1 MKATI
6 VVEQGVDGHFSCFME
21 EEIPYVSLL
30 GYGDSSQQAIDDL
43 LSFYKES
50 KTELAKEG
58 KTLPEIEFTVKYD
71 MASFFNRF
79 DFLNKSKIAEKAGI
93 NPSLLRK
100 YTSGV
105 ARAGKTQY
113 DKLSKAVKAVAKEML
128 AATF

>member
-6 VVEQGVDGHFSCFME
+6 VVEQGKDGHFSCYVE
-21 EEIPYVSLL
+21 EEVPYLGL
-30 GYGDSSQQAIDDL
+30 MGYGESSKEAINDL
-43 LSFYKES
+43 MAFYE
-50 KTELAKEG
+50 EG
-58 KTLPEIEFTVKYD
+58 KALMAKDGKEVPEMEFSVKYD

-79 DFLNKSKIAEKAGI
+79 DFLNQTKIAEKAGI

-105 ARAGKTQY
+105 VKAGKKQY
-113 DKLSKAVKAVAKEML
+113 EKLNKAVKALATEML

>member
-58 KTLPEIEFTVKYD
+58 KTLPEIEFTVKY
-71 MASFFNRF
+71 AA
-79 DFLNKSKIAEKAGI
+79 FLRLVFENS
-93 NPSLLRK
+93 
-100 YTSGV
+100 
-105 ARAGKTQY
+105 
-113 DKLSKAVKAVAKEML
+113 
-128 AATF
+128 